1 MFSSHPIKLKWNL
14 FQSKWLIHKYLS
26 GRICKAM
33 SENHNQL
40 LIKSWPPEKLFLFP
54 FVLWNLSLNLYVHFS
69 LCLYFFFLL
78 SALYKLYFYS
88 LFLLQHF
95 QFLAFI
101 YTSLNCLQCYFQ
113 IVGRHSGNCLRSAL
127 WRSLVQNSITTKIY
141 WIRNDVGSLRFKVCT

>member
-1 MFSSHPIKLKWNL
+1 MPNKIHHCFGSHPIKLKWNL

-88 LFLLQHF
+88 VFWLPAFSMSSLYLYFTQLFTMLF
-95 QFLAFI
+95 
-101 YTSLNCLQCYFQ
+101 SNCFQ

-127 WRSLVQNSITTKIY
+127 WRSLVQNSITTK
-141 WIRNDVGSLRFKVCT
+141 NLLN